1 MFVLTDTV
9 LLGAMT
15 IRKSALAQ
23 RREQAR
29 AVQLV
34 ASYRNEGYRDTEE
47 DDENTVEEDEDTT
60 KEVIRSSIEDMEANG
75 LKATLK
81 EKERYARTLSN
92 TKLTIK
98 ESD

>member
-1 MFVLTDTV
+1 
-9 LLGAMT
+9 
-15 IRKSALAQ
+15 
-23 RREQAR
+23 
-29 AVQLV
+29 
-34 ASYRNEGYRDTEE
+34 
-47 DDENTVEEDEDTT
+47 
-60 KEVIRSSIEDMEANG
+60 MEANG